1 MGNIHNKAEQFL
13 LDCIRDGLAHSF
25 DTNTE
30 SWVKPYPEV
39 TGYLI
44 SYFSQKREIPKKIIE
59 AAEKLISVQHPIGG
73 YSSFF
78 NKHILY
84 TFDTAQIAHGLAS
97 LYKKTGNDKY
107 LHAAINAGSFLLS
120 MENNDGSVFPMY
132 DTKHQYKYV
141 EKTTLKGENWGS
153 IFSQIQLKN
162 AEALLLLSQITK
174 DSRYEK
180 AAKLMVPWGVRHTNS
195 RHTHPFGYY
204 LEGMITLGKH
214 SFVDKLLTNHILKRE
229 KQGFISYS
237 PQCSYAYVSGSIQ
250 LGILLA
256 KTEHFK
262 ESKRILDWASKVQK
276 YSPLGGLFQYAK
288 ANGTPDESIHLELN
302 SWGTKYYLELA
313 TLHKNR

>member
-214 SFVDKLLTNHILKRE
+214 SFVDKLLTNHILKG
-229 KQGFISYS
+229 KN
-237 PQCSYAYVSGSIQ
+237 
-250 LGILLA
+250 
-256 KTEHFK
+256 K
-262 ESKRILDWASKVQK
+262 
-276 YSPLGGLFQYAK
+276 GLFRTVHNVLMHMSQGQFSLEFFLQKLNILKNQKGYWIGPQK
-288 ANGTPDESIHLELN
+288 CKNTLHLEGCFSMQKPMGHQMKAFTLN
-302 SWGTKYYLELA
+302 
-313 TLHKNR
+313 